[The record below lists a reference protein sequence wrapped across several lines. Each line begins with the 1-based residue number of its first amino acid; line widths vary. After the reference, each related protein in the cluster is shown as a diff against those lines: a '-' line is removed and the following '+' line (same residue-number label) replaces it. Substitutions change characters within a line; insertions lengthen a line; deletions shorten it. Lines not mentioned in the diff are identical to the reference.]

1 MAGSAFESGEA
12 VDGEEFTNKIPDIDE
27 GAERKS
33 ASPSDVPDSQGFQ
46 AFCGTNCQRFSTL
59 PQGLVNHVSQ
69 GLVNHARKC
78 AVSHTGLTSL
88 FKPKRKRLG

>member
-1 MAGSAFESGEA
+1 MRRMVKSSQ
-12 VDGEEFTNKIPDIDE
+12 TKSLTLSE

-33 ASPSDVPDSQGFQ
+33 ADPSDVPDSQGFQ
-46 AFCGTNCQRFSTL
+46 AFCGTKCQRFSAF

-78 AVSHTGLTSL
+78 G
-88 FKPKRKRLG
+88 